1 MPSAEVPTYSR
12 AAVLEKAGSKY
23 EVVELATPQPGP
35 GEVLV
40 RMKASGI
47 CHSDLAAHTPES
59 PEALQPIRPLIGGH
73 EGVGLVVKLGEGVTR
88 RKVGDLVGLA
98 FLASNCGVCEACTS
112 GSVNV
117 CQAATFRGFTV
128 HGTFAEYAI
137 AEAEHAILI
146 PASVAPDQA
155 CPILC
160 AGLTVY
166 KALKL
171 AQPLAGQWVVVPG
184 AGGGL
189 GHLAVQYGKSLHSP
203 ISVYTRLTLIFL
215 RTAKAMGLRVVGIDS
230 TAKAELVKTCGAEH
244 FVDFSAVKD
253 VVSEVIRLT
262 GGGAHLSI
270 ICVAHPSGYTDALL
284 YARTLGKIA
293 CVGLAPFG
301 LHSAQ
306 LIGKQL
312 TLIGS
317 QTGSQHEAAEALSF
331 VERGLVRCELE
342 KRSLHDVERTL
353 DDLKKGRIGGRVVIE
368 L

>member
-1 MPSAEVPTYSR
+1 MLSAGVPNYAL
-12 AAVLEKAGSKY
+12 AAVLEKPGSKY
-23 EVVELATPQPGP
+23 EVVELPTPQPGP

-40 RMKASGI
+40 RMRASGI

-59 PEALQPIRPLIGGH
+59 PEALQPIRPLVGGH
-73 EGVGLVVKLGEGVTR
+73 EGVGFVVKVGEGVTR

-189 GHLAVQYGKSLHSP
+189 GQRVLPVRP
-203 ISVYTRLTLIFL
+203 
-215 RTAKAMGLRVVGIDS
+215 KAMGLRVVGIDS
-230 TAKAELVKTCGAEH
+230 TAKAELVKTCGVEH
-244 FVDFSAVKD
+244 FIDFSAVED

-270 ICVAHPSGYTDALL
+270 ICVAHPSGYSDALL

-301 LHSAQ
+301 AQ

-312 TLIGS
+312 TLIGT
-317 QTGSQHEAAEALSF
+317 QTGSPAEAADALSF

-342 KRSLHDVERTL
+342 KRSLHDIERTL
-353 DDLKKGRIGGRVVIE
+353 DDLKKGKISGRVVID